1 MPLTAYRLIS
11 FACFGTLIDRDS
23 GVLAALR
30 PLLAKLPHPPGR
42 EAVIAAFDRH
52 EHEAIAEL
60 PGARYADVLAGDAP
74 AARGRMAHALPAD
87 DDAAR
92 VRALS
97 VDHWPPYPDAAGA
110 LQYLMRYVS
119 VALLS
124 NADGRTLET
133 ISRRLDVRF
142 DVLLSAE
149 DAGGVQPRGR
159 SFAPLQKRARK
170 LGIAAA
176 QVLHVAASLP
186 HDPAS
191 TTATGMAWAWVDR
204 RRQGG
209 ARGVEY
215 SFQSLAELVRAHQ
228 ADLRS

>member
-1 MPLTAYRLIS
+1 MPLTDYRLIS

-52 EHEAIAEL
+52 EREAIAEL
-60 PGARYADVLAGDAP
+60 AGARYADVLAATHQRLASEWRTRSG
-74 AARGRMAHALPAD
+74 D
-87 DDAAR
+87 DDAALF
-92 VRALS
+92 ALS
-97 VDHWPPYPDAAGA
+97 VDQWPPYPDAAGA
-110 LQYLMRYVS
+110 LQYLMRYAS

-124 NADGRTLET
+124 DADGRTLET
-133 ISRRLDVRF
+133 ISRRLDLRF

-149 DAGGVQPRGR
+149 DAGGIQPRGL
-159 SFAPLQKRARK
+159 SIAPLQKRARK
-170 LGIAAA
+170 LGIAPA

-191 TTATGMAWAWVDR
+191 TTATGMARAWVDR

-209 ARGVEY
+209 AHGVEY

>member
-1 MPLTAYRLIS
+1 MPLTDYRLIS

-30 PLLAKLPHPPGR
+30 PLLAKLPRPPAR

-52 EHEAIAEL
+52 EREAIADL
-60 PGARYADVLAGDAP
+60 AGARYADVLAATHQRL
-74 AARGRMAHALPAD
+74 AAEWRTRSGD
-87 DDAAR
+87 DDAALF
-92 VRALS
+92 ALS
-97 VDHWPPYPDAAGA
+97 VDQWPPYPDAAGA
-110 LQYLMRYVS
+110 LQYLMRYAS

-133 ISRRLDVRF
+133 ISRRLDLRF

-170 LGIAAA
+170 LGIAPA

>member
-1 MPLTAYRLIS
+1 MPLTDYRLIS

-30 PLLAKLPHPPGR
+30 PLLAKLPRPPER
-42 EAVIAAFDRH
+42 DAVIAAFDRH
-52 EHEAIAEL
+52 ERAVIAEL
-60 PGARYADVLAGDAP
+60 PGARYADVLAATHQRL
-74 AARGRMAHALPAD
+74 AEEWHASSGH
-87 DDAAR
+87 DDATVFAH
-92 VRALS
+92 S
-97 VDHWPPYPDAAGA
+97 VDHWPPYPDSAGA

-149 DAGGVQPRGR
+149 DAGGIQPRGR

-170 LGIAAA
+170 LGIAPG
-176 QVLHVAASLP
+176 QMLHVAASLP

-191 TTATGMAWAWVDR
+191 TTATGIAWAWVDR
-204 RRQGG
+204 RRHGG
-209 ARGVEY
+209 ASGVEY

>member
-60 PGARYADVLAGDAP
+60 PGARYADVLASTHQRL
-74 AARGRMAHALPAD
+74 AAEWRTRAAD
-87 DDAAR
+87 DDAALF
-92 VRALS
+92 AHS